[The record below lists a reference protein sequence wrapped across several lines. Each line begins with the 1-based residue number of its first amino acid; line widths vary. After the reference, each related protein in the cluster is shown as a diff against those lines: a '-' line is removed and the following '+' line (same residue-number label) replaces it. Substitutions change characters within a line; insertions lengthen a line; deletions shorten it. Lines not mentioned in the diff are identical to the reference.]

1 MRLRKGEGKHE
12 EQSLGILYQEYK
24 LRKLSK
30 VEKQQEMSRLL
41 LPIGRSSVT
50 SSLQWLGERTVDVTD
65 ESLPRG

>member
-1 MRLRKGEGKHE
+1 MRLRTGEGKHE